1 MTIIILTGRKF
12 GGRNLCEKSI
22 AIEYQV
28 LISYKLLP
36 YFTKSLDNKDKSNAI
51 YNNCLSHRNIDSFS
65 RRVKVKIATI
75 IPVLSDP
82 RGKSPGLTNLVLI
95 L

>member
-36 YFTKSLDNKDKSNAI
+36 YYTKSLDNKDKSSATI
-51 YNNCLSHRNIDSFS
+51 TSYNSYLSHRIKDSFS
-65 RRVKVKIATI
+65 RIMKVKIATI
-75 IPVLSDP
+75 IPVL
-82 RGKSPGLTNLVLI
+82 LE
-95 L
+95 